1 MRTETDDTVDQA
13 PSFFWPQAM
22 ERGRVGDAAFARAYA
37 RVPDL
42 DRARIKTGIAAV
54 FAACGGPMPRLRRS
68 EAVLGHDLVLTR
80 SDAPLDFAVIVCGP
94 RFASPSRLVAA
105 VLPALCAG
113 VPEVAAVRVGGAWPQ
128 ELLVALELCGV
139 ETACRLGPRALAG
152 VWPQLVAKGSGAL
165 VLLDGAPRPALAA
178 CPGIVLHEATTR
190 GRALVADGLKERLDR
205 EALAFAQPD
214 LEFVDAA
221 SLAGDAPGAL
231 AKDAI
236 SEYDAVY
243 VGDGADP
250 AFAEA
255 ASLRLG
261 PGRETFWLWPQL
273 PPGAFRR
280 VRIAAARQG
289 DVA

>member
-1 MRTETDDTVDQA
+1 MRTETDDTAAEAA
-13 PSFFWPQAM
+13 PSFWPPAM

-54 FAACGGPMPRLRRS
+54 FAACGSPMPRLRRS

-94 RFASPSRLVAA
+94 RFASPARLVAA

-152 VWPQLVAKGSGAL
+152 MWALLAAKGSGAL

-178 CPGIVLHEATTR
+178 CPGIVLHEAVTC
-190 GRALVADGLKERLDR
+190 GKALVSDSPQERLDR

-221 SLAGDAPGAL
+221 SLPGDAPDAL
-231 AKDAI
+231 AQGAV
-236 SEYDAVY
+236 SGYDAVY
-243 VGDGADP
+243 AGSGADP

-255 ASLRLG
+255 APLCLG
-261 PGRETFWLWPQL
+261 PGRESFWLWPQL
-273 PPGAFRR
+273 PPEAFRR

>member
-1 MRTETDDTVDQA
+1 MRTETDDTAAETV
-13 PSFFWPQAM
+13 PSFWPPAM
-22 ERGRVGDAAFARAYA
+22 ERGKVGDAAFARAYA
-37 RVPDL
+37 SVPDL

-54 FAACGGPMPRLRRS
+54 FAACGGPMPRLRRN
-68 EAVLGHDLVLTR
+68 EAALGHDLVLTR

-94 RFASPSRLVAA
+94 RFASPARLVAA
-105 VLPALCAG
+105 VLPALCAR

-139 ETACRLGPRALAG
+139 ETACRLGPRALAS
-152 VWPQLVAKGSGAL
+152 VWPQLAAQGSGAL

-178 CPGIVLHEATTR
+178 CPGIARHDAVTR
-190 GRALVADGLKERLDR
+190 GKALVADGPEGRLDR

-214 LEFVDAA
+214 LELVDAA
-221 SLAGDAPGAL
+221 SLAGDAPATL

-243 VGDGADP
+243 VDDGADP

-273 PPGAFRR
+273 PPEAFRR
-280 VRIAAARQG
+280 VRIAAARQD

>member
-13 PSFFWPQAM
+13 SPSFWPPAM
-22 ERGRVGDAAFARAYA
+22 ERGRVADAAFARAYG

-54 FAACGGPMPRLRRS
+54 FAACGGPLPRLRRS
-68 EAVLGHDLVLTR
+68 EAALGHDLVLTR

-94 RFASPSRLVAA
+94 RFASPARLVAA
-105 VLPALCAG
+105 VLPALCAR

-128 ELLVALELCGV
+128 ELLVTLELCGV

-152 VWPQLVAKGSGAL
+152 VWPQLAAKGSGAL

-178 CPGIVLHEATTR
+178 CPGLVLHEAVTR
-190 GRALVADGLKERLDR
+190 GRALVADGPQERFDR

-214 LEFVDAA
+214 LALIDAA
-221 SLAGDAPGAL
+221 SLPDDALDCL
-231 AKDAI
+231 AKGAI
-236 SEYDAVY
+236 SGYDAVY
-243 VGDGADP
+243 AGSGADP
-250 AFAEA
+250 AFADA
-255 ASLRLG
+255 APLRLG

-273 PPGAFRR
+273 PPEAFRR
-280 VRIAAARQG
+280 VRVAAARQG